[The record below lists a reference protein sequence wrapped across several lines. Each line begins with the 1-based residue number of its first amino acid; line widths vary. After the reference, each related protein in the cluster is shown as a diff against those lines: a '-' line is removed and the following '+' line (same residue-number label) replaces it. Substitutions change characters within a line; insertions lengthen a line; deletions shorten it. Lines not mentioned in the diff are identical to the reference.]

1 MIWPESIE
9 RHLFD
14 ANTMYFQ
21 ASFGQILKIAQFW
34 FALGQLP
41 KYQKKD
47 IYGDIGQIWSHTVLS
62 PAKRVFNSSYI
73 GAVVVEWTSLKQF
86 LDF

>member
-1 MIWPESIE
+1 MIWPESSE

-21 ASFGQILKIAQFW
+21 ASFGQILKIAQFR